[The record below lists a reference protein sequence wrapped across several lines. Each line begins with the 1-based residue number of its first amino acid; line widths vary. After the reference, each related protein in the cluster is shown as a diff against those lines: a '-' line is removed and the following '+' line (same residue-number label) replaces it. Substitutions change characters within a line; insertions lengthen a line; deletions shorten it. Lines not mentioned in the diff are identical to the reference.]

1 MIIKAN
7 KLLTRKLKLG
17 TPRNAIT
24 PLVLLPGQSMEVPDE
39 LAKSPVL
46 QRAVA
51 RGEVTVMNFCGFV
64 LGEGVSKI
72 TVSDTP
78 PAAPRTGDL
87 WVEIP

>member
-17 TPRNAIT
+17 TPRDAMT

-64 LGEGVSKI
+64 VGEGVAKI
-72 TVSDTP
+72 TVATTP
-78 PAAPRTGDL
+78 PESPRAGDI
-87 WVEIP
+87 WVDIS